1 MLRRG
6 PLLLLIACLGVAA
19 TATAVAEERSR
30 VIVLTD
36 IGNEPD
42 DSESMVRFL
51 LYANEFDVEA
61 LIATTS
67 TWQRT
72 VVHPELIEER
82 VRAYGKVLDNLRA
95 HAPGYPDMQ
104 ELLSKIR
111 SGRPAYGLTAVGAGK
126 DTAAS
131 EWIIKVVDRQ
141 DPRPVWITIWG
152 GAVDLAQALHTV
164 RRTRSPAAVKA
175 FAAKLRVYSISD
187 QDDAGPW
194 IRRNFPDLFWI
205 ASIHAFGAYANAT
218 WPGISGESLMG
229 FEGPDP
235 ALVSREWAAT
245 KIQRGPLGLLYPS
258 WQYLMEGDTPSFLYL
273 IPNGLGDPEHPEYGS
288 WGGRYDKVTV
298 DDGLYADTLDTVTGA
313 GGKRIR
319 SSKATIWRWREA
331 YQNDFTARMQWT
343 LDADRAKANHPP
355 EVVVNGSAERA
366 PLRVIIQAGMELR
379 LDASGTRDP
388 DGQALQFH
396 WSSYAET
403 SRGAAAAV
411 PLNLEAPDAAILRFT
426 VPPLRE
432 SGQYQLVLEVR
443 DAGEPALF
451 RYRRVIV
458 DVLPSVS
465 SSR

>member
-1 MLRRG
+1 MFRRG
-6 PLLLLIACLGVAA
+6 LALLLLACLGVVAA
-19 TATAVAEERSR
+19 GSAAAEERSR
-30 VIVLTD
+30 IIVLTD

-51 LYANEFDVEA
+51 LYANELDVEA

-67 TWQRT
+67 TWQRA

-104 ELLSKIR
+104 DLLSKIR
-111 SGRPAYGLTAVGAGK
+111 SGRPAYGLAGVGAGK
-126 DTAAS
+126 DSAAS
-131 EWIIKVVDRQ
+131 DWIIKVVDRQ
-141 DPRPVWITIWG
+141 DPRPVWVTLWG

-164 RRTRSPAAVKA
+164 RRTRSAAAVKA
-175 FAAKLRVYSISD
+175 FVAKLRVYAISD

-205 ASIHAFGAYANAT
+205 GSIHAFGAYANAT

-245 KIQRGPLGLLYPS
+245 RIQRGPLGLLYPS

-288 WGGRYDKVTV
+288 WGGRYDKLTV
-298 DDGLYADTLDTVTGA
+298 DDGLYADTLDTVTGIN
-313 GGKRIR
+313 GKRIR
-319 SSKATIWRWREA
+319 SNKATIWRWREA

-343 LDADRAKANHPP
+343 LDADRSKANHPP
-355 EVVVNGSAERA
+355 VVVVNGSAERS
-366 PLRVIIQAGMELR
+366 PLRATIQAGMELR
-379 LDASGTRDP
+379 LDAGGSHDP

-396 WSSYAET
+396 WFNYAEGN
-403 SRGAAAAV
+403 RGAAAAA
-411 PLNLEAPDAAILRFT
+411 PLNFETPDAPLLRFAA
-426 VPPLRE
+426 PPLRE
-432 SGQYQLVLEVR
+432 PGQYQVVVEVR
-443 DAGEPALF
+443 DTGEPALI
-451 RYRRVIV
+451 RYRRVII
-458 DVLPSVS
+458 DVVPAVS